1 MADNY
6 GKKFEK
12 AFSDQLKENGYC
24 FDRLKD
30 DMSGWKGVSNVCD
43 FIVFHNE
50 TLFYIECKAVHGNT
64 FNYSLLRENQYK
76 GLLEKSKFKHVC
88 AGVVIWFVDNEL
100 TVYLPIKFIENEKL
114 NNVKSFN
121 STKEVPR
128 VCTIIEGEKK
138 RVFFKYNLTKA
149 FIDIGHRSFA
159 YGY

>member
-12 AFSDQLKENGYC
+12 AFSTQLKENGYC

-43 FIVFHNE
+43 FIVFHNK

-64 FNYSLLRENQYK
+64 FNYSLLRENQYR
-76 GLLEKSKFKHVC
+76 GL
-88 AGVVIWFVDNEL
+88 L
-100 TVYLPIKFIENEKL
+100 TVYLPIGFIQNEKL
-114 NNVKSFN
+114 NEVKSFN
-121 STKEVPR
+121 STKQIPE
-128 VCTIIEGEKK
+128 VCTVIQGEKK
-138 RVFFKYNLTKA
+138 RVFFKYSLVKA
-149 FIDIGHRSFA
+149 FIEIQNRSFA